1 METINSPRR
10 WGKVTEF
17 KQYLGK
23 QVYDA
28 CNGGLREFVV
38 AGPSGCYR
46 VKVTKMRK
54 PKGK

>member
-1 METINSPRR
+1 MEIVNSPRR
-10 WGKVTEF
+10 WGKLTEF
-17 KQYLGK
+17 KQQLGK

-28 CNGGLREFVV
+28 CNGGKREFVV